1 MLTLIIAIDVEILTE
16 NETGDKESCGLD
28 VP

>member
-1 MLTLIIAIDVEILTE
+1 MLTLIIAIDLEILTE
-16 NETGDKESCGLD
+16 NETGDKESRGLD

>member
-1 MLTLIIAIDVEILTE
+1 MLTLMIAIDVEILTE
-16 NETGDKESCGLD
+16 NETGDKESRGLD

>member
-16 NETGDKESCGLD
+16 NETGDKESRGLD

>member
-1 MLTLIIAIDVEILTE
+1 MLILIIAIDVEILTE
-16 NETGDKESCGLD
+16 NETGDKESRGLD